1 MVDVVMV
8 STKGRIR
15 LQAFFMPMGEVSP
28 KLVEY
33 CTQSPIWLLEPVV
46 KKKNVSVCV
55 CNSEN
60 VLRAVDHAGFML
72 SGTDKSVILFH
83 TKRRL
88 SRFVPKEVLKY
99 TPGLRRYGRR
109 PQDNKSL
116 PI

>member
-1 MVDVVMV
+1 MV

-15 LQAFFMPMGEVSP
+15 LQAFFMGEVSP
-28 KLVEY
+28 KLVEH
-33 CTQSPIWLLEPVV
+33 CTQSPMWLLEPVV

-55 CNSEN
+55 GNSEN

-99 TPGLRRYGRR
+99 TRNEEIWKKTAGQQIAPYIT
-109 PQDNKSL
+109 QA
-116 PI
+116 